1 LPLVLVSF
9 GTVKQGG
16 IVAAVD
22 IQIMVDAFRNHR
34 DSYYFKIRTGEEC
47 APAIKDNIEITNDFL
62 QQPEILCNLI
72 IFIYEEIPGISGNLE
87 GCEEIWAIPTSGA
100 DVFMSRPMMEEY
112 LYLDKGFLL
121 LAPLFTNELLV

>member
-1 LPLVLVSF
+1 MLVSF

-22 IQIMVDAFRNHR
+22 IQIMVNAFRNHR

-62 QQPEILCNLI
+62 QQPEILCNFSRLHA
-72 IFIYEEIPGISGNLE
+72 GGGCKKDNLKK
-87 GCEEIWAIPTSGA
+87 
-100 DVFMSRPMMEEY
+100 RK
-112 LYLDKGFLL
+112 DKI
-121 LAPLFTNELLV
+121 